1 MYSKLTK
8 LLNSN
13 APGKVRLN
21 DRDLVFAYEGNFD
34 GFPLTVKVI
43 RVSGQKK
50 NFIIEHKGE
59 NVIVHNEAMAVK
71 YLRGVFHPET
81 LKAAPRH
88 VEMKST
94 DPAEMALQMNKQ
106 VLDSFSLVFEDAD
119 ETPLN
124 NIEQVGYLDP
134 DMPDIRAL
142 EELAEDMTPE
152 VSSNWHS
159 GCINNALKELGL
171 QNRYKLIYVYNGYF
185 CYDKEEN
192 KVITL
197 GELYKKLPMAIV
209 KKYDLIPVDK
219 TNSQEDMQSEE

>member
-8 LLNSN
+8 ILNSN
-13 APGKVRLN
+13 APGKIRTN
-21 DRDLVFAYEGNFD
+21 DRDLVFAYEGNYD
-34 GFPLTVKVI
+34 EYPLTVKVI
-43 RVSGQKK
+43 RISGQKK

-71 YLRGVFHPET
+71 YLRGIFHPET

-88 VEMKST
+88 IEMKST

-106 VLDSFSLVFEDAD
+106 VLDSFSLVFDDAE
-119 ETPLN
+119 ETPLKN
-124 NIEQVGYLDP
+124 LEQVGYLDP
-134 DMPDIRAL
+134 DMPDIRVL

-171 QNRYKLIYVYNGYF
+171 QNRYKLIYVHNGYF

-197 GELYKKLPMAIV
+197 GELYRKLPKTIV

-219 TNSQEDMQSEE
+219 SSQEDMQNEE